1 MEQSPSFKTSELK
14 NKTYTTMPESASTV
28 ALNTAPEDDAEPAL
42 DPELLDQELQLVSS
56 LAKLQKLEEM
66 IHQLRTLLP
75 ERLLEPLALII
86 NLKAATAVS
95 VPNSPQ
101 ALYQRLSQ
109 SASDGVR
116 EVETFKSL
124 WRGREMK
131 AVWERVDTLI
141 YENAGQLLQSNGMW
155 QEDYDKILE
164 EIAKHDAARKEK
176 QQRAKEEEERSQLQ
190 SAEGGWRAL
199 VEEYSQTGFPGMRVL
214 PPRRDSSFVVLLPK
228 VGLSFKVNAI
238 GTGQEDVPEFNV
250 TSKSSS
256 AEPASKVES
265 TVLGCLNARPR
276 KWDLNYLF
284 GMILSYSNLFQ
295 TTCAKCGKMQDQA
308 ANLPTLRRL
317 NPTTP
322 QPEQLPTFEAYHA
335 TCV

>member
-1 MEQSPSFKTSELK
+1 MEQSPSFKTSELRS
-14 NKTYTTMPESASTV
+14 NNTVMSEPNST
-28 ALNTAPEDDAEPAL
+28 LPLRPAPEDDAEPIL
-42 DPELLDQELQLVSS
+42 DTELLDQELQLVSS

-75 ERLLEPLALII
+75 ERLLEPLAPIV
-86 NLKAATAVS
+86 NPKAAASVAV
-95 VPNSPQ
+95 PTSPQ
-101 ALYQRLSQ
+101 ALFQRLSQ

-131 AVWERVDTLI
+131 GVWERVDTLI

-155 QEDYDKILE
+155 QEDYDKILQD
-164 EIAKHDAARKEK
+164 IAKHDAARKKE
-176 QQRAKEEEERSQLQ
+176 QQRAQEEQERSQLQ
-190 SAEGGWRAL
+190 SVEGGWIAL
-199 VEEYSQTGFPGMRVL
+199 VERFAQTGVPGMRVL
-214 PPRRDSSFVVLLPK
+214 PLRDSSFIVLLPK
-228 VGLSFKVNAI
+228 VGLAFKVDAI
-238 GTGQEDVPEFNV
+238 ENGQEGVPDFNV

-256 AEPASKVES
+256 AEPASKVE
-265 TVLGCLNARPR
+265 TAVLGCLNARPR

-295 TTCAKCGKMQDQA
+295 ETCAKCGKMQDQA
-308 ANLPTLRRL
+308 ANLPTLRR
-317 NPTTP
+317 PTPSTP

-335 TCV
+335 TCA